1 MKFSHLHNHTQY
13 SLLDG
18 ASGIKEIFQK
28 AVDDDQP
35 AVAITD
41 HGNMFGVYNFVM
53 EANKHKNADGTLK
66 VKPIVGCE
74 FYLVENRHVK
84 EFTREKRD
92 KRYHQLLLAK
102 NPQGYRNLLKL
113 CTLGYTEGLYSKF
126 PRIDKELVEKYS
138 EGLIATTCC
147 LGASVPQAILRD
159 GEDAGEKEF
168 KWWFDIFGDDFY
180 VEFQRH
186 GIPDQDKANASLMK
200 YSEKYNCKMI
210 ASNDSHYVENEDFNS
225 HDLLLCIN
233 TGEKQTKPVLKD
245 YDAPNINRKDYRFGF
260 FNDQFYMKTTAEM
273 LEIFKDIP
281 QAIDNTNEIVDKV
294 ELVSVTNDL
303 LLPNYEI
310 PPQFKTQDEY
320 LSFLTYE
327 GAKRRYTIL
336 TPEIEERLQFEL
348 GVIEDMG
355 FAGYFLI
362 VSDIIM
368 WSKRNDVFVG
378 SGRGSAAG
386 SVVAYCTDI
395 TNIDPMKYDLLF
407 ERFLN
412 PDRKSMPDIDT
423 DFDDL
428 GRGKVITYI
437 VEKYGQEQV
446 AQIITHNSMAA
457 KMSIK
462 DVGRVMDYD
471 LGLTTQLT
479 NLVPTIPGISLNK
492 ILKYSDAEIKSKL
505 DQTEWQNNVKLLQKK
520 YKQDDMDGK
529 VLREAAKLEGTIRN
543 TGIHAAGILI
553 GPKPLDELMPMCRM
567 KDIALNVTQFDG
579 RVVENAGAIKVDILG
594 LTNLTL
600 LKQSIQ
606 FVKDN
611 HGVELDLD
619 TIPMD
624 DAKTFALYQRA
635 DTFGTFQFASDGM
648 RQYLKQIKPD
658 KIEDLIALNALFR
671 PGPMAYIPDY
681 IKRKHGHQEVKYD
694 LDAMEEHLKET
705 YGITVYQE
713 QVMLLSQKLAN
724 FTRGEAD
731 ILRKAMGKKQIEV
744 LNELK
749 EKFLEG
755 CDDNGHSK
763 KTAEKIWTDWEAFAQ
778 YAFNKSHSTCYAY
791 LAYHT
796 AFFKAN
802 YPAEYMTA
810 LLNAKAGNIEAMAQ
824 YMAECKRMGL
834 KVLGPD
840 INRSKRD
847 FSVNTDGEVS
857 FGLSSLKNVGDAAVE
872 AILEDR
878 EENGPFENIFD
889 LSARVKNKGLNR
901 KTVEALVEGGA
912 FDSFETMHRAMFF
925 AQGANSKLN
934 NLELIL
940 KYGSDFSGS
949 HDMLTNS
956 LFGEMGLP
964 DVQPPKLAECEEW
977 TLAEKLKREKGV
989 LSFYITAHPLDNYQ
1003 RQLQLYNFNEM
1014 SDLSA
1019 CVSLMQK
1026 QAEEGIKEGAEKR
1039 AFIVA
1044 GYLSDVAHI
1053 EARTGTLFCKFN
1065 MNDFTGGQELLM
1077 FKEHYLRH
1085 KHFLMNDNKLIMEI
1099 TVTRSTRVNDK
1110 RPFISIERI
1119 TLLEDVMKLY
1129 TKRLLVR
1136 MGLTNVDAAFMEVIN
1151 KYAEKTGETE
1161 LGILI
1166 ADDDTGKEIHL
1177 GNKKI
1182 EMVSDLLEEISN
1194 IEGLE
1199 YHVESI

>member
-18 ASGIKEIFQK
+18 ASDISKLYEK
-28 AVDDDQP
+28 AIADEQP
-35 AVAITD
+35 AIAITD

-53 EANKHKNADGTLK
+53 EAQKHKNADGTPK

-74 FYLVENRHVK
+74 FYLVDNRHQK

-102 NPQGYRNLLKL
+102 NPQGYKNLLKL
-113 CTLGYTEGLYSKF
+113 CTLGYTEGLYSKY
-126 PRIDKELVEKYS
+126 PRIDKELIEKYH

-147 LGASVPQAILRD
+147 LGASVPQAILQH
-159 GEDAGEKEF
+159 GEDAGDDEF
-168 KWWFDIFGDDFY
+168 KWWYNIFGEDFY

-186 GIPDQDKANASLMK
+186 GIPEQDVANAALMK
-200 YSEKYNCKMI
+200 YAEKYNCKMI
-210 ASNDSHYVENEDFNS
+210 ASNDNHYVDNEDYNS
-225 HDLLLCIN
+225 HDILLCIN
-233 TGEKQTKPVLKD
+233 TGEKQTTPIQKD
-245 YDAPNINRKDYRFGF
+245 YDNPELNSKDYRFGF

-273 LEIFKDIP
+273 IETFKDIP

-310 PPQFKTQDEY
+310 PASFKSQDDY

-327 GAKRRYTIL
+327 GAKKRYTIL

-348 GVIEDMG
+348 GVIKKMG

-362 VSDIIM
+362 VSDIIR
-368 WSKRNDVFVG
+368 WSKQHDVFVG

-386 SVVAYCTDI
+386 SVVAYCIEI

-423 DFDDL
+423 DFDDH
-428 GRGKVITYI
+428 GRGKVIQYI
-437 VEKYGQEQV
+437 VNKYGQDQV

-471 LGLTTQLT
+471 LGLTTQLS
-479 NLVPTIPGISLNK
+479 NLVPSIPGISLNK
-492 ILKYSDAEIKSKL
+492 ILKYSEEEIKTKL

-520 YKQDDMDGK
+520 YKQHDMDGK

-553 GPKPLDELMPMCRM
+553 GPKPLDELMPMCRQ
-567 KDIALNVTQFDG
+567 KDVELNVTQFDG
-579 RVVENAGAIKVDILG
+579 KVVENAGAIKVDILG
-594 LTNLTL
+594 LTNLTI
-600 LKQSIQ
+600 LKLSIE
-606 FVKDN
+606 FVKEN
-611 HGVELDLD
+611 HGVEIDLD

-624 DAKTFALYQRA
+624 DPKTFNLYQKA
-635 DTFGTFQFASDGM
+635 ETQGTFQFASDGM
-648 RQYLKQIKPD
+648 RQYLKQLKPD

-681 IKRKHGHQEVKYD
+681 IKRKHGLQEVTYD
-694 LDAMEEHLKET
+694 LPDMEEILKET

-731 ILRKAMGKKQIEV
+731 ILRKAMGKKQKAV
-744 LNELK
+744 LDELK
-749 EKFLEG
+749 EKFIEG
-755 CDDNGHSK
+755 CDDNGHPK
-763 KTAEKIWTDWEAFAQ
+763 KIAEKIWSDWEAFAQ

-791 LAYHT
+791 LAYQT

-810 LLNAKAGNIEAMAQ
+810 LLNTKAGNIDAMAM

-834 KVLGPD
+834 RVLGPD
-840 INRSKRD
+840 INESKKE
-847 FSVNTDGEVS
+847 FSVNQAGEIR
-857 FGLSSLKNVGDAAVE
+857 FGLSSLKNVGDAAVDE
-872 AILEDR
+872 ILKDR
-878 EENGPFENIFD
+878 RENGPFKDIFD
-889 LSARVKNKGLNR
+889 LSARVKNKGLNK
-901 KTVEALVEGGA
+901 KTIESLAEGGA
-912 FDSFETMHRAMFF
+912 FDSFQGMHRAMYF
-925 AQGANSKLN
+925 AQGAGSKLTN
-934 NLELIL
+934 MDLIL
-940 KYGSDFSGS
+940 KYGSDFVGS
-949 HDMLTNS
+949 KEMLSNS

-964 DVQPPKLAECEEW
+964 DVQPPKLADCEEW
-977 TLAEKLKREKGV
+977 TLAEKLKREKNV
-989 LSFYITAHPLDNYQ
+989 LSFYITAHPLDNYF
-1003 RQLQLYNFNEM
+1003 RELSLYNFNPVA
-1014 SDLSA
+1014 DLAA
-1019 CVSLMQK
+1019 CISLMQK
-1026 QAEEGIKEGAEKR
+1026 QAEEGVTEGPEKLN
-1039 AFIVA
+1039 FIVA
-1044 GYLSDVAHI
+1044 GYLSDVEHI
-1053 EARTGTLFCKFN
+1053 EARTGTLFSKFVL
-1065 MNDFTGGQELLM
+1065 NDYNGSQQLLM

-1085 KHFLMNDNKLIMEI
+1085 KHFLANDNKLILEVS
-1099 TVTRSTRVNDK
+1099 VTRSTRVNDK
-1110 RPFISIERI
+1110 RPFISIEKI
-1119 TLLEDVMKLY
+1119 SLLEDVMKLY
-1129 TKRLLVR
+1129 TKRLNLFIH
-1136 MGLTNVDAAFMEVIN
+1136 LTKLNDNFMEIIN
-1151 KYAEKTGETE
+1151 KYAVTSGPTE
-1161 LGILI
+1161 LGIHI
-1166 ADDDTGKEIHL
+1166 ADTDSGKHVKL

-1182 EMVSDLLEEISN
+1182 LMDSGLLHEITN
-1194 IEGLE
+1194 IEGLDIKI
-1199 YHVESI
+1199 ESN

>member
-18 ASGIKEIFQK
+18 ASGIKEIFEK
-28 AVDDDQP
+28 AVADNQP

-113 CTLGYTEGLYSKF
+113 CTLGFTEGLYSKF
-126 PRIDKELVEKYS
+126 PRIDKELIEKYS

-147 LGASVPQAILRD
+147 LGASVPQAILRN

-168 KWWFDIFGDDFY
+168 KWWYDIFGEDFY

-200 YSEKYNCKMI
+200 YAAKYNCKMI

-233 TGEKQTKPVLKD
+233 TGEKQTTPVLKD
-245 YDAPNINRKDYRFGF
+245 YDNPDVNKKDYRFGF

-273 LEIFKDIP
+273 MNIFKDIP

-303 LLPNYEI
+303 LLPNFVI
-310 PPQFKTQDEY
+310 PTNFKTQDEY

-327 GAKRRYTIL
+327 GAKRRYPIL

-348 GVIEDMG
+348 GVIKDMG

-437 VEKYGQEQV
+437 VEKYGQDQV

-462 DVGRVMDYD
+462 DVGRSMDYD

-479 NLVPTIPGISLNK
+479 NLVPTIPGIKLNK
-492 ILKYSDAEIKSKL
+492 ILRYSAEELENNL
-505 DQTEWQNNVKLLQKK
+505 DQAEWRNNVKELQKK
-520 YKQDDMDGK
+520 FKQDDMEGK

-619 TIPMD
+619 TLPMD
-624 DAKTFALYQRA
+624 DEKTFALYQRA

-671 PGPMAYIPDY
+671 PGPMAYIPSY
-681 IKRKHGHQEVKYD
+681 IKRKHGLEEVKYD
-694 LDAMEEHLKET
+694 LDAMEEHLEET

-731 ILRKAMGKKQIEV
+731 ILRKAMGKKQIDV

-755 CDDNGHSK
+755 CDDNGHNK
-763 KTAEKIWTDWEAFAQ
+763 KTAEKIWHDWEAFAQ

-796 AFFKAN
+796 AYFKAN

-810 LLNAKAGNIEAMAQ
+810 LLNTKAGNIDVLSLL
-824 YMAECKRMGL
+824 MAECRKMGL
-834 KVLGPD
+834 KVYGPD
-840 INRSKRD
+840 INKSKKD
-847 FSVNTDGEVS
+847 FSVNLDGEIR
-857 FGLSSLKNVGDAAVE
+857 FGLSSIKNVGDAAVDE
-872 AILEDR
+872 IFR
-878 EENGPFENIFD
+878 ERNENGEFKNIFD
-889 LSARVKNKGLNR
+889 LASRVKSKGMNR
-901 KTVEALVEGGA
+901 KTIEALAEGGG
-912 FDSFETMHRAMFF
+912 FDSFPEMNRAMFF
-925 AQGANSKLN
+925 EQGAGSKYT
-934 NLELIL
+934 NLDLIM
-940 KYGSDFSGS
+940 KYGNDFASS

-977 TLAEKLKREKGV
+977 PLAEKLKREKKV

-1003 RQLQLYNFNEM
+1003 REFDLYNFHDMTE
-1014 SDLSA
+1014 LSN
-1019 CVSLMQK
+1019 CINGMQK
-1026 QAEEGIKEGAEKR
+1026 QAEEGITEGPEMR
-1039 AFIVA
+1039 QFIVA

-1065 MNDFTGGQELLM
+1065 LNDFTGGQELLM
-1077 FKEHYLRH
+1077 FKEHYLRN
-1085 KHFLMNDNKLIMEI
+1085 KHFLNNDNKLIMEI
-1099 TVTRSTRVNDK
+1099 TVTRSKRVNDK
-1110 RPFISIERI
+1110 RPFISIEKI
-1119 TLLEDVMKLY
+1119 VLLEDVMKLY
-1129 TKRLLVR
+1129 TKRLNLR
-1136 MGLTNVDAAFMEVIN
+1136 MSLTNLDDAFIEIIN
-1151 KYAEKTGETE
+1151 KYAEKAGDTE
-1161 LGILI
+1161 VGIEI
-1166 ADDDTGKEIHL
+1166 ADSTSGKVVKL

-1182 EMVSDLLEEISN
+1182 EMSAQFLDEITN

-1199 YHVESI
+1199 FRVESN

>member
-18 ASGIKEIFQK
+18 ASDISKLYEK
-28 AVDDDQP
+28 AIEDDQP
-35 AVAITD
+35 AIAITD

-53 EANKHKNADGTLK
+53 EAKKHKNADGTPK

-74 FYLVENRHVK
+74 FYLVENRHQK

-126 PRIDKELVEKYS
+126 PRIDKELIEKYH

-159 GEDAGEKEF
+159 GDEAGEEEF
-168 KWWFDIFGDDFY
+168 KWWYNIFGEDFY

-186 GIPDQDKANASLMK
+186 GIPEQEVANKVLMK
-200 YSEKYNCKMI
+200 FAEKYNCKMI
-210 ASNDSHYVENEDFNS
+210 ASNDNHYVDNEDFNS

-233 TGEKQTKPVLKD
+233 TGEKQTTPIQKD
-245 YDAPNINRKDYRFGF
+245 YDNPNINKKDYRFGF

-273 LEIFKDIP
+273 IETFKDIP

-294 ELVSVTNDL
+294 EMVSVTNDL

-310 PPQFKTQDEY
+310 PKEFKTQDDY

-327 GAKRRYTIL
+327 GAKKRYKIIS
-336 TPEIEERLQFEL
+336 PELEERLQFEL
-348 GVIEDMG
+348 GVIKNMG

-386 SVVAYCTDI
+386 SVVAYCIEI

-423 DFDDL
+423 DFDDH
-428 GRGKVITYI
+428 GRGKVISYI

-479 NLVPTIPGISLNK
+479 NLVPSVPGISLNK
-492 ILKYSDAEIKSKL
+492 IIKADEETLKEKYDTAQINGIK
-505 DQTEWQNNVKLLQKK
+505 ELQKK
-520 YKQDDMDGK
+520 FKQNDIEGK
-529 VLREAAKLEGTIRN
+529 VLQEAVKLEGTIRN

-567 KDIALNVTQFDG
+567 KDVELNVTQFDG

-606 FVKDN
+606 FVKEN

-624 DAKTFALYQRA
+624 DEKTFELYQKA
-635 DTFGTFQFASDGM
+635 KTFGTFQFASDGM
-648 RQYLKQIKPD
+648 RQYLKQLKPD

-671 PGPMAYIPDY
+671 PGPMAYIPSF
-681 IKRKHGHQEVKYD
+681 IKRKHGLEEVTYD
-694 LDAMEEHLKET
+694 LPDMEEHLKET

-731 ILRKAMGKKQIEV
+731 ILRKAMGKKQKAV
-744 LNELK
+744 LDELK

-755 CDDNGHSK
+755 CDDNGHPK
-763 KTAEKIWTDWEAFAQ
+763 KVAEKIWTDWEAFAQ

-810 LLNAKAGNIEAMAQ
+810 LLNAKAGNIDAMSL
-824 YMAECKRMGL
+824 YMGECKRMGL

-840 INRSKRD
+840 INKSKKD
-847 FSVNTDGEVS
+847 FSVNLDGEIR

-878 EENGPFENIFD
+878 EENGDFENIFD

-901 KTVEALVEGGA
+901 KTVEALAEGGA
-912 FDSFETMHRAMFF
+912 FDSFEDMHRAMFF
-925 AQGANSKLN
+925 AQGAGSKYT
-934 NLELIL
+934 NLDLIL

-949 HDMLTNS
+949 QEMLSNS
-956 LFGEMGLP
+956 LFGEIDMP
-964 DVQPPKLAECEEW
+964 DVKPPKLAECDEW
-977 TLAEKLKREKGV
+977 TLSEKLSREKGV

-1003 RQLQLYNFNEM
+1003 RELDIYKFNQIA
-1014 SDLSA
+1014 DLTA
-1019 CVSLMQK
+1019 CINLMQK
-1026 QAEEGIKEGAEKR
+1026 QAEEGIKDGPEQR
-1039 AFIVA
+1039 NFIVA
-1044 GYLSDVAHI
+1044 GYLSGVAHI
-1053 EARTGTLFCKFN
+1053 ESRKGTLFSKFHV
-1065 MNDFTGGQELLM
+1065 NDYSGGQELLM
-1077 FKEHYLRH
+1077 FNDHYLRH
-1085 KHFLMNDNKLIMEI
+1085 KHFLENDNKLIFEI
-1099 TVTRSTRVNDK
+1099 SVKRSSRVNDK
-1110 RPFISIERI
+1110 RPYITIEKI
-1119 TLLEDVMKLY
+1119 VLLENVMKLY
-1129 TKRLLVR
+1129 TKRLNIYLN
-1136 MGLTNVDAAFMEVIN
+1136 MSKLDDAFMDIVN
-1151 KYAEKTGETE
+1151 KYANNAGETE
-1161 LGILI
+1161 FGIHI
-1166 ADDDTGKEIHL
+1166 ADNESGKHVKL

-1182 EMVSDLLEEISN
+1182 VMTPELLDEITN
-1194 IEGLE
+1194 IEGLDFN
-1199 YHVESI
+1199 VESN

>member
-18 ASGIKEIFQK
+18 ASDIGKLYEK
-28 AVDDDQP
+28 AIEDDQP
-35 AVAITD
+35 AIAITD

-53 EANKHKNADGTLK
+53 EAKKHTHADGTPK

-74 FYLVENRHVK
+74 FYLVENRHEK
-84 EFTREKRD
+84 QFSREKRD

-126 PRIDKELVEKYS
+126 PRIDKELIEKYH

-159 GEDAGEKEF
+159 GEDAGEEEF
-168 KWWFDIFGDDFY
+168 KWWYNIFGDDFY

-186 GIPDQDKANASLMK
+186 GIPDQEVANAALMK
-200 YSEKYNCKMI
+200 FAEKYNCKMI
-210 ASNDSHYVENEDFNS
+210 ASNDNHYVDNEDYNS

-233 TGEKQTKPVLKD
+233 TGEKQTTPIQKD
-245 YDAPNINRKDYRFGF
+245 YDNPDLNKKDYRFGF

-273 LEIFKDIP
+273 TELFKDIP

-294 ELVSVTNDL
+294 EMVSVTNDL

-310 PPQFKTQDEY
+310 PSQFKTQDDY

-327 GAKRRYTIL
+327 GAKRRYKIL

-348 GVIEDMG
+348 GVIKNMG

-386 SVVAYCTDI
+386 SVVAYCIDI

-423 DFDDL
+423 DFDDH
-428 GRGKVITYI
+428 GRGKVISYI
-437 VEKYGQEQV
+437 VEKYGQDQV

-479 NLVPTIPGISLNK
+479 NLVPAIPGISLNK
-492 ILKYSDAEIKSKL
+492 ILKYSDEEIKSKL

-529 VLREAAKLEGTIRN
+529 VLREAVKLEGTIRN

-567 KDIALNVTQFDG
+567 KDIELNVTQFDG

-606 FVKDN
+606 FVKEN

-624 DAKTFALYQRA
+624 DPKTFELYQKA
-635 DTFGTFQFASDGM
+635 KTFGTFQFASDGM
-648 RQYLKQIKPD
+648 RQYLKQLKPD

-671 PGPMAYIPDY
+671 PGPMAYIPSF
-681 IKRKHGHQEVKYD
+681 IKRKHGLEEVKYD
-694 LDAMEEHLKET
+694 LDAMEEYLEET

-731 ILRKAMGKKQIEV
+731 ILRKAMGKKQKAV
-744 LNELK
+744 LDELK

-796 AFFKAN
+796 AYFKAN

-810 LLNAKAGNIEAMAQ
+810 LLNAKAGNIDAMAQ

-840 INRSKRD
+840 INKSKKD
-847 FSVNTDGEVS
+847 FSVNTDGEVR

-878 EENGPFENIFD
+878 EEHGAFKDIFD

-901 KTVEALVEGGA
+901 KTVEALAEGGA
-912 FDSFETMHRAMFF
+912 FDSFESMHRAMFF
-925 AQGANSKLN
+925 AQGAGSKYT
-934 NLELIL
+934 NLDLIL
-940 KYGSDFSGS
+940 KYGSDFAGS
-949 HDMLTNS
+949 QEMLNNS

-964 DVQPPKLAECEEW
+964 DVQPPKLADCEEW
-977 TLAEKLKREKGV
+977 TLAEKLKREKAV

-1003 RQLQLYNFNEM
+1003 RELQLYNFNDIA
-1014 SDLSA
+1014 DLTA
-1019 CVSLMQK
+1019 CINLMQK
-1026 QAEEGIKEGAEKR
+1026 QAEEGITEGPEMR
-1039 AFIVA
+1039 PFIIA

-1053 EARTGTLFCKFN
+1053 EARTGTLFSKFN
-1065 MNDFTGGQELLM
+1065 MNDYSGSQQLLM

-1085 KHFLMNDNKLIMEI
+1085 KHFLENDNKLIMEI
-1099 TVTRSTRVNDK
+1099 TVTRSKRVNDK
-1110 RPFISIERI
+1110 RPFISIEKI
-1119 TLLEDVMKLY
+1119 SLLEDVMKLY
-1129 TKRLLVR
+1129 TKRLNVY
-1136 MGLTNVDAAFMEVIN
+1136 MNLTKVDDAFMEIIN
-1151 KYAEKTGETE
+1151 KYAERAGETE
-1161 LGILI
+1161 LGIHI
-1166 ADDDTGKEIHL
+1166 VDNETDKRIHL

-1182 EMVSDLLEEISN
+1182 VMVSDLLNEISN
-1194 IEGLE
+1194 IEGLD
-1199 YHVESI
+1199 YHIESI

>member
-18 ASGIKEIFQK
+18 ASGIKEIFEK
-28 AVDDDQP
+28 AVDDNQP

-147 LGASVPQAILRD
+147 LGASVPQAILRN

-168 KWWFDIFGDDFY
+168 KWWYDIFGEDFY

-200 YSEKYNCKMI
+200 YAAKYNCKMI

-233 TGEKQTKPVLKD
+233 TGEKQTTPVLKD
-245 YDAPNINRKDYRFGF
+245 YDNPEVNKKDYRFGF

-327 GAKRRYTIL
+327 GAKKRYKIL

-348 GVIEDMG
+348 GVIKDMG

-423 DFDDL
+423 DFDDH

-437 VEKYGQEQV
+437 VEKYGQDQV

-462 DVGRVMDYD
+462 DVGRSMDYD

-479 NLVPTIPGISLNK
+479 NLVPTIPGIKLNK
-492 ILKYSDAEIKSKL
+492 ILKYSAEELENKL
-505 DQTEWQNNVKLLQKK
+505 DQAEWRNNVKELQKK
-520 YKQDDMDGK
+520 FKQDDMEGK

-567 KDIALNVTQFDG
+567 KDIQLNVTQFDG

-600 LKQSIQ
+600 LKQSIK
-606 FVKDN
+606 FVKEN

-619 TIPMD
+619 TLPMD
-624 DAKTFALYQRA
+624 DEKTFALYQRA

-671 PGPMAYIPDY
+671 PGPMAYIPSY
-681 IKRKHGHQEVKYD
+681 IKRKHGHEEVKYD
-694 LDAMEEHLKET
+694 LDAMEEHLEET

-796 AFFKAN
+796 AYFKAN
-802 YPAEYMTA
+802 FPAEYMTA
-810 LLNAKAGNIEAMAQ
+810 LLNTKAGNIEVMSQ
-824 YMAECKRMGL
+824 LMGECKRMGL
-834 KVLGPD
+834 TIFGPD
-840 INRSKRD
+840 INKSKKE
-847 FSVNTDGEVS
+847 FSVNLDGEIR
-857 FGLSSLKNVGDAAVE
+857 FGLSSLKNVGDAAVD

-878 EENGPFENIFD
+878 EENGDFTDIFD
-889 LSARVKNKGLNR
+889 LAARVKNKGLNK
-901 KTVEALVEGGA
+901 KTVEALAEGGA
-912 FDSFETMHRAMFF
+912 FDSFPEMHRAMFF
-925 AQGANSKLN
+925 TQGAGSKYT
-934 NLELIL
+934 NLDLIM

-949 HDMLTNS
+949 QDMLTNS
-956 LFGEMGLP
+956 LFGEIDMP
-964 DVQPPKLAECEEW
+964 DVKPPKLADCEEW
-977 TLAEKLKREKGV
+977 TLAEKLKREKAV

-1003 RQLQLYNFNEM
+1003 RELDIYRFQQM
-1014 SDLSA
+1014 TDLSA
-1019 CVSLMQK
+1019 CIALMQK
-1026 QAEEGIKEGAEKR
+1026 QAEEGVKEGPEQR
-1039 AFIVA
+1039 NFIVA

-1053 EARTGTLFCKFN
+1053 ESRKGTLFCKFN
-1065 MNDFTGGQELLM
+1065 VNDFSGGQQLFM
-1077 FKEHYLRH
+1077 FNDHYLRN
-1085 KHFLMNDNKLIMEI
+1085 KHFLANDNKLIFEI
-1099 TVTRSTRVNDK
+1099 SVKRSNRVNDK
-1110 RPFISIERI
+1110 RPYITIEKI
-1119 TLLEDVMKLY
+1119 VLLENVMKLY
-1129 TKRLLVR
+1129 TKRLNIYLN
-1136 MGLTNVDAAFMEVIN
+1136 MTKVDDSFMELIN
-1151 KYAEKTGETE
+1151 KYAINAGDTE
-1161 LGILI
+1161 FGINI
-1166 ADDDTGKEIHL
+1166 ADNESGKIVKL

-1182 EMVSDLLEEISN
+1182 TLTPEMLDDIAN
-1194 IEGLE
+1194 IEGLD
-1199 YHVESI
+1199 YQVESK